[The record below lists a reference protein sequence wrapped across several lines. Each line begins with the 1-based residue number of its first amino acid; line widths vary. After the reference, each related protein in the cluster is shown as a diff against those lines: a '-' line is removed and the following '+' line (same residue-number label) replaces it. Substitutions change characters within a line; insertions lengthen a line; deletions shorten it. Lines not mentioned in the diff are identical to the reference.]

1 MSIINYALLL
11 NHYMEKSLLKDV
23 SPMYRK
29 SFIKKIRETE
39 PWGLS
44 AVTAPLNI
52 HVGKVWSSED
62 NYQAKE
68 ETPSGFGTPISPKS
82 GVTLTIQYKGTDGSP
97 IAKIFKISR
106 ERADAFIEELNSQVP
121 FPTLETKGQKVTI
134 PAANITEI
142 RIEEEEDVSK
152 VSKSK
157 GKKATDMGSR
167 KTTKST

>member
-1 MSIINYALLL
+1 MIRYNTLINRYLSERLF
-11 NHYMEKSLLKDV
+11 EGV
-23 SPMYRK
+23 SPMSRK
-29 SFIKKIRETE
+29 SFIKNLQVIG

-44 AVTAPLNI
+44 AVIVPTRQD
-52 HVGKVWSSED
+52 VGKTSSSKD

-167 KTTKST
+167 KTTEST